1 MAIKMARPTTIDD
14 DLLLKTAKEVFLRR
28 GLRATT
34 AEIAAEAGVSQ
45 GSLFKRFK
53 SKQALF
59 RAAMNLNGDPGQ
71 PLPINLDERVGK
83 GKVEDTLKDLGN
95 LLVKKF
101 FGIIPTT
108 MMDWSS
114 REGDEDESAESCGP
128 ALSGPEKAVK
138 GIQMISQYLSK
149 EVELGRIQCS
159 NTEILAQ
166 TFVGAVWHYAFLQVT
181 MGEVHKK
188 PLTAAQFVD
197 GMVKTLMAGVAPKVK
212 ARR

>member
-1 MAIKMARPTTIDD
+1 MARPTTINDE
-14 DLLLKTAKEVFLRR
+14 LLLKTARDVFLRR

-34 AEIAAEAGVSQ
+34 AEIAEEAGVSQ
-45 GSLFKRFK
+45 GILFKRFG

-59 RAAMNLNGDPGQ
+59 RAAMNVDGDPAQ
-71 PLPINLDERVGK
+71 PLPINLDERVGR

-114 REGDEDESAESCGP
+114 REQDDETSGQACP
-128 ALSGPEKAVK
+128 SGPERAVK
-138 GIQMISQYLSK
+138 GVQMIAQYLTR
-149 EVELGRIQCS
+149 EVELGRLQCT
-159 NTEILAQ
+159 NCEILSQ
-166 TFVGAVWHYAFLQVT
+166 TFVGALWHYAFLQVT

-188 PLTAAQFVD
+188 PITPAQYVD
-197 GMVKTLMAGVAPKVK
+197 GVVRTLMTGIAPKSK
-212 ARR
+212 SKK

>member
-1 MAIKMARPTTIDD
+1 MARPTVIND
-14 DLLLKTAKEVFLRR
+14 DLLLKTARDVFLRR

-34 AEIAAEAGVSQ
+34 AEIAEEAGVSQ
-45 GSLFKRFK
+45 GILFKRFK

-59 RAAMNLNGDPGQ
+59 RAAMNVNGDPAQ

-101 FGIIPTT
+101 FGIVPTT

-114 REGDEDESAESCGP
+114 REEEATEEDTAESCG
-128 ALSGPEKAVK
+128 ATSGPEKAVK
-138 GIQMISQYLSK
+138 GIQMISQYLAK
-149 EVELGRIQCS
+149 EVELGRISCS

-166 TFVGAVWHYAFLQVT
+166 TFVGSLWHYAFLQVT

-188 PLTAAQFVD
+188 PITAAQFVD
-197 GMVKTLMAGVAPKVK
+197 GMVRTLMVGVAPKVK